1 MSNIKIRKAEI
12 KDAYAV
18 EYVAA
23 HSWKETY
30 TGLMPDDYL
39 DERIRTIKDKVP
51 RAEKFI
57 SEHSNYYV
65 VEVDE
70 QVIGILYFGEPPKQE
85 YKEYGY
91 LEAIYVLKAYHGLGI
106 GKELFK
112 LSVQK
117 LIEMGYKKMYLECL
131 KGNIAIEF
139 YKKYLGKET
148 KTVDFPI
155 KDFSVKIDIVEF
167 DNLNLV
173 LNEINKVSHKVKE

>member
-1 MSNIKIRKAEI
+1 MSNIEIRKAEI

-57 SEHSNYYV
+57 SEHNNYYV
-65 VEVDE
+65 VEVDD

-85 YKEYGY
+85 YKGD
-91 LEAIYVLKAYHGLGI
+91 ICIKGI
-106 GKELFK
+106 SWIRNRKRT
-112 LSVQK
+112 
-117 LIEMGYKKMYLECL
+117 I
-131 KGNIAIEF
+131 
-139 YKKYLGKET
+139 
-148 KTVDFPI
+148 
-155 KDFSVKIDIVEF
+155 
-167 DNLNLV
+167 
-173 LNEINKVSHKVKE
+173 